1 MKLPL
6 YNPDARCVKCG
17 GENVA
22 SYFRAKDSMLLG
34 DAARRQGSG
43 WCPVDLIERRCE
55 RCRFE
60 WDERPMDR
68 ATPLEIAAQAGK
80 EKAS

>member
-17 GENVA
+17 GENVT
-22 SYFRAKDSMLLG
+22 SYFRAKGTTLFG
-34 DAARRQGSG
+34 GSRERHASFE
-43 WCPVDLIERRCE
+43 CPVDLIERRCE

-60 WDERPMDR
+60 WDERPMDK
-68 ATPLEIAAQAGK
+68 ATPLEIASRAGK